1 MREPWRSNSVRS
13 SEEVM
18 LLFCFSGGLAGAGS
32 GVSLLTG
39 GGAVLERTLT
49 TAAVPEA
56 LNTHTSS
63 LHINTLKI
71 LVEQCNKFF
80 LTTFINDLKWLELIY
95 EKEINQS
102 TNNSLLLAS
111 GPQESLAFSSQ
122 TKH

>member
-71 LVEQCNKFF
+71 LVKHCNKFF
-80 LTTFINDLKWLELIY
+80 FTTFIKDLKWLELIC
-95 EKEINQS
+95 EK
-102 TNNSLLLAS
+102 
-111 GPQESLAFSSQ
+111 
-122 TKH
+122 